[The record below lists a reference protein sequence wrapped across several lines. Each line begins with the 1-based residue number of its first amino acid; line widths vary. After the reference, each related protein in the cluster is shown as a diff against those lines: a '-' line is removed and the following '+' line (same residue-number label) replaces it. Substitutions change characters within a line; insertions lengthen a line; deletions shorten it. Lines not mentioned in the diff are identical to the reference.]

1 MRFCVCAC
9 VCSSSREDGIDISA
23 GIWQPANRVRVAPRK
38 VAQLFEAQLLLEQSS
53 SDDVLLTYIFV
64 DIPII
69 HDIGRPIPI
78 WWCVQPN
85 TVLLGRAL
93 SRTAEQPNCPRVSI
107 IVATMQIKLLLIT
120 FIALGSIELL
130 SADGV
135 VKKAGP
141 VSSPTSAFTDGNKS
155 HAIIR
160 ATRVTLP
167 NYYHLHRTRHY
178 Q

>member
-1 MRFCVCAC
+1 
-9 VCSSSREDGIDISA
+9 
-23 GIWQPANRVRVAPRK
+23 
-38 VAQLFEAQLLLEQSS
+38 
-53 SDDVLLTYIFV
+53 
-64 DIPII
+64 
-69 HDIGRPIPI
+69 
-78 WWCVQPN
+78 
-85 TVLLGRAL
+85 
-93 SRTAEQPNCPRVSI
+93 
-107 IVATMQIKLLLIT
+107 MQIKLLLIT

-141 VSSPTSAFTDGNKS
+141 VSSRPIAFDGHKS

-167 NYYHLHRTRHY
+167 NYYHQHRTRHY